1 MQVRIISFTDRGQQL
16 AELLADRLCGTATR
30 CGRDCSLS
38 EWVRD
43 AFDSADALIYVGA
56 VGICVRTIAPYIK
69 SKTRDP
75 AIIVIDETGRYVI
88 PVLSGHLGG
97 ANDLAR
103 RIARLTGAEPVITTA
118 TDLAHAFSVDA
129 WARIQGCVVEN
140 PGRIKYVSSKILS
153 GDDIVIVSDF
163 PISGEVPEHV
173 IVRVFRDAESR
184 NACIRGRN
192 CCPGMYGSI
201 EELDE
206 ITACEKE
213 DSDAASGKADD
224 SVVHEGIEELDEI
237 TACEKEDSDAAS
249 GKADDSVVHEGIDE
263 HDERSACEAEDA
275 DAALTICHRDTV
287 NVQILRIV
295 PRIVCAGVGCR
306 RGIPARNIENA
317 IRTAFEEACISENAL
332 CGVFSIDIKAN
343 EEGLRE
349 FCESRRLPFV
359 TFSAEDLM
367 SVTGTFT
374 QSAFVKEI
382 TGVDNV
388 CERSAVL
395 GAGSDCEDSLIFR
408 KHVYDGV
415 TVALAVRSFAPDF
428 RWTE

>member
-30 CGRDCSLS
+30 CGRDCSLA

-75 AIIVIDETGRYVI
+75 AVVVIDETGKYVI
-88 PVLSGHLGG
+88 SVLSGHLGG

-140 PGRIKYVSSKILS
+140 PGRIKAVSSKILA
-153 GDDIVIVSDF
+153 GDDIVIASDF

-173 IVRVFRDAESR
+173 IVRECRDAESR
-184 NACIRGRN
+184 NTCIRGRT
-192 CCPGMYGSI
+192 CCQGMHCGI
-201 EELDE
+201 DE
-206 ITACEKE
+206 RDERTVCEKEDSDTAFGKADESVVHCGIDERDERTVCEKE
-213 DSDAASGKADD
+213 DSDA
-224 SVVHEGIEELDEI
+224 I
-237 TACEKEDSDAAS
+237 
-249 GKADDSVVHEGIDE
+249 
-263 HDERSACEAEDA
+263 
-275 DAALTICHRDTV
+275 LTIRRRDSQNGKT
-287 NVQILRIV
+287 LRIV

-332 CGVFSIDIKAN
+332 CGVSSIDIKAD

-349 FCESRRLPFV
+349 FCESRRLPLV
-359 TFSAEDLM
+359 TFSAEELM
-367 SVTGTFT
+367 SVKGTFT

-382 TGVDNV
+382 TGADNV

-395 GAGSDCEDSLIFR
+395 GADSDCEDSLIFR
-408 KHVYDGV
+408 KHAYDGV
-415 TVALAVRSFAPDF
+415 TVALAVRTFAPDF

>member
-30 CGRDCSLS
+30 CGRDCSLA

-75 AIIVIDETGRYVI
+75 AVVVIDETGKYVI

-140 PGRIKYVSSKILS
+140 PGRIKAVSSKILA
-153 GDDIVIVSDF
+153 GDDIVIASDF

-173 IVRVFRDAESR
+173 IFRVCRNAMSR
-184 NACIRGRN
+184 NTCIRGSN
-192 CCPGMYGSI
+192 CFPGIYGSI
-201 EELDE
+201 DE
-206 ITACEKE
+206 RDERTVCEKEDSDTAFGKADESVVHCGIDERDERTVCEKE
-213 DSDAASGKADD
+213 DSDA
-224 SVVHEGIEELDEI
+224 I
-237 TACEKEDSDAAS
+237 
-249 GKADDSVVHEGIDE
+249 
-263 HDERSACEAEDA
+263 
-275 DAALTICHRDTV
+275 LTIRRRDSQNGKT
-287 NVQILRIV
+287 LRIV

-306 RGIPARNIENA
+306 RGIPARNIENE

-332 CGVFSIDIKAN
+332 CGVSSIDIKAD

-349 FCESRRLPFV
+349 FCESRRLPLV
-359 TFSAEDLM
+359 TFSAEELM
-367 SVTGTFT
+367 SVKGTFT

-382 TGVDNV
+382 TGADNV

-395 GAGSDCEDSLIFR
+395 GADSDTEESLIFR
-408 KHVYDGV
+408 KHSYDGV
-415 TVALAVRSFAPDF
+415 TVALAVRTFAPDF

>member
-30 CGRDCSLS
+30 CGRDCSLA

-75 AIIVIDETGRYVI
+75 AVVVIDETGRYVI

-129 WARIQGCVVEN
+129 WARIQGCVVVN
-140 PGRIKYVSSKILS
+140 PGRIKYVSSKILA
-153 GDDIVIVSDF
+153 GDDIVIASEY

-173 IVRVFRDAESR
+173 IVRECRDAESR
-184 NACIRGRN
+184 NTCIRGRN
-192 CCPGMYGSI
+192 CCPGMHCGI
-201 EELDE
+201 DE
-206 ITACEKE
+206 RDERTVCEKE
-213 DSDAASGKADD
+213 DSDAAF
-224 SVVHEGIEELDEI
+224 
-237 TACEKEDSDAAS
+237 

-263 HDERSACEAEDA
+263 HDERSACEAEDT
-275 DAALTICHRDTV
+275 DAALTICRRDTE
-287 NVQILRIV
+287 NVQVLRIV

-317 IRTAFEEACISENAL
+317 IRTAFEESCISENAL

-349 FCESRRLPFV
+349 FCESRRLPLV

-367 SVTGTFT
+367 NVTGTFT

-415 TVALAVRSFAPDF
+415 TVALAVRTFAPDF

>member
-30 CGRDCSLS
+30 CGRDCSLA

-75 AIIVIDETGRYVI
+75 AVVVIDETGKYVI

-140 PGRIKYVSSKILS
+140 PGRIKAVSSKILA
-153 GDDIVIVSDF
+153 GDDIVIASDF

-173 IVRVFRDAESR
+173 IVRECRDAESR
-184 NACIRGRN
+184 NTCIRGRT
-192 CCPGMYGSI
+192 CCPGMHCGI
-201 EELDE
+201 DE
-206 ITACEKE
+206 RDERTVCEKE
-213 DSDAASGKADD
+213 DSDTAFGKADE
-224 SVVHEGIEELDEI
+224 SVVH
-237 TACEKEDSDAAS
+237 C
-249 GKADDSVVHEGIDE
+249 GIDE
-263 HDERSACEAEDA
+263 RDERLACAAEDA
-275 DAALTICHRDTV
+275 DAALTICRRDTE
-287 NVQILRIV
+287 NVQVLRIV

-317 IRTAFEEACISENAL
+317 IRTAFEESCISENAL

-343 EEGLRE
+343 EDGLRE

-359 TFSAEDLM
+359 TFSAEELM
-367 SVTGTFT
+367 SVKGTFT

-382 TGVDNV
+382 TGADNV

-395 GAGSDCEDSLIFR
+395 GADSDCEDSLIFR
-408 KHVYDGV
+408 KHAYDGV
-415 TVALAVRSFAPDF
+415 TVALAVRTFAPDF

>member
-75 AIIVIDETGRYVI
+75 AVVVIDETGRYVI

-192 CCPGMYGSI
+192 CCPVMYGSI
-201 EELDE
+201 DE
-206 ITACEKE
+206 R
-213 DSDAASGKADD
+213 
-224 SVVHEGIEELDEI
+224 
-237 TACEKEDSDAAS
+237 
-249 GKADDSVVHEGIDE
+249 
-263 HDERSACEAEDA
+263 DERSACEAEDA

>member
-1 MQVRIISFTDRGQQL
+1 MQVRIISFKDRGQQL

-30 CGRDCSLS
+30 CGRDCSLA

-75 AIIVIDETGRYVI
+75 AVVVIDETGRYVI

-184 NACIRGRN
+184 NTCIRGRN
-192 CCPGMYGSI
+192 CCPGMHCGI
-201 EELDE
+201 DE
-206 ITACEKE
+206 RDERTVCEKE
-213 DSDAASGKADD
+213 DSDAAFGKADD
-224 SVVHEGIEELDEI
+224 SVVHG
-237 TACEKEDSDAAS
+237 
-249 GKADDSVVHEGIDE
+249 GIDE
-263 HDERSACEAEDA
+263 HDERLVCEAEDA
-275 DAALTICHRDTV
+275 DAALTICRRDTE
-287 NVQILRIV
+287 NVQVLRIV

-317 IRTAFEEACISENAL
+317 IRTAFEESCISENAL

-349 FCESRRLPFV
+349 FCESRRLPLV

-367 SVTGTFT
+367 NVTGTFT

-415 TVALAVRSFAPDF
+415 TVALAVRTFAPDF

>member
-30 CGRDCSLS
+30 CGRDCSLA

-75 AIIVIDETGRYVI
+75 AVVVIDETGRYVI

-140 PGRIKYVSSKILS
+140 PGRIKYVSSKILA
-153 GDDIVIVSDF
+153 GDDIVIASEY

-173 IVRVFRDAESR
+173 IVRECRDAESR
-184 NACIRGRN
+184 NTCIRGRN
-192 CCPGMYGSI
+192 CCPGMHCGI
-201 EELDE
+201 DE
-206 ITACEKE
+206 RDERTVCEKE
-213 DSDAASGKADD
+213 DSDAAFGKADD
-224 SVVHEGIEELDEI
+224 SVVH
-237 TACEKEDSDAAS
+237 C
-249 GKADDSVVHEGIDE
+249 GIDE
-263 HDERSACEAEDA
+263 RDERSACEAEDA
-275 DAALTICHRDTV
+275 DAALTICRRDTE
-287 NVQILRIV
+287 NVQVLRLV

-317 IRTAFEEACISENAL
+317 IRTAFEESCISENAL

-349 FCESRRLPFV
+349 FCESRRLPLV

-367 SVTGTFT
+367 NVTGTFT

-415 TVALAVRSFAPDF
+415 TVALAVRTFAPDF

>member
-75 AIIVIDETGRYVI
+75 AVVVIDETGRYVI

-224 SVVHEGIEELDEI
+224 SVVHEGI
-237 TACEKEDSDAAS
+237 
-249 GKADDSVVHEGIDE
+249 DE

-332 CGVFSIDIKAN
+332 CGIFSIDIKAD

>member
-1 MQVRIISFTDRGQQL
+1 MQVSIISFTDRGQQL
-16 AELLADRLCGTATR
+16 AESLADRLCGTASR
-30 CGRDCSLS
+30 CGKDCSLGQ
-38 EWVRD
+38 WVRN

-69 SKTRDP
+69 SKTHDP
-75 AIIVIDETGRYVI
+75 AVVVIDETGRYVI

-129 WARIQGCVVEN
+129 WARMQGCVVEN
-140 PGRIKYVSSKILS
+140 PGRIKSVSSKILA
-153 GDDIVIVSDF
+153 GNDIVIVSDY

-173 IVRVFRDAESR
+173 IVKVCRDAVVGSMGNRESTY
-184 NACIRGRN
+184 CSYI
-192 CCPGMYGSI
+192 CCDMDEH
-201 EELDE
+201 EER
-206 ITACEKE
+206 TVCEKE

-224 SVVHEGIEELDEI
+224 SVVHG
-237 TACEKEDSDAAS
+237 
-249 GKADDSVVHEGIDE
+249 GIDE
-263 HDERSACEAEDA
+263 RDGKSLCEAEDA
-275 DAALTICHRDTV
+275 DAVLTIHRRDSE
-287 NVQILRIV
+287 NGHILRIV

-306 RGIPARNIENA
+306 KGIPARNIENA

-332 CGVFSIDIKAN
+332 CGVFSIDIKAD

-349 FCESRRLPFV
+349 FCGSRKLPLV

-367 SVTGTFT
+367 SVKGKFT

-382 TGVDNV
+382 TGADNV

-395 GAGSDCEDSLIFR
+395 GADSDTEESLIFR
-408 KHVYDGV
+408 KHSYDGV
-415 TVALAVRSFAPDF
+415 TVALAVRTFAPDF

>member
-75 AIIVIDETGRYVI
+75 AVVVIDETGRYVI

-184 NACIRGRN
+184 NACVRGRN

-201 EELDE
+201 DE
-206 ITACEKE
+206 RDERSACE
-213 DSDAASGKADD
+213 A
-224 SVVHEGIEELDEI
+224 
-237 TACEKEDSDAAS
+237 EDSDAAS

-428 RWTE
+428 RWTEQT

>member
-1 MQVRIISFTDRGQQL
+1 M
-16 AELLADRLCGTATR
+16 
-30 CGRDCSLS
+30 
-38 EWVRD
+38 
-43 AFDSADALIYVGA
+43 
-56 VGICVRTIAPYIK
+56 
-69 SKTRDP
+69 
-75 AIIVIDETGRYVI
+75 
-88 PVLSGHLGG
+88 
-97 ANDLAR
+97 
-103 RIARLTGAEPVITTA
+103 
-118 TDLAHAFSVDA
+118 
-129 WARIQGCVVEN
+129 EN

-192 CCPGMYGSI
+192 CCPGMYGS
-201 EELDE
+201 
-206 ITACEKE
+206 
-213 DSDAASGKADD
+213 
-224 SVVHEGIEELDEI
+224 IEELDEI

-332 CGVFSIDIKAN
+332 CGIFSIDIKAD

>member
-30 CGRDCSLS
+30 CGRDCSLA

-75 AIIVIDETGRYVI
+75 AVVVIDETGKYVI
-88 PVLSGHLGG
+88 SVLSGHLGG
-97 ANDLAR
+97 ANDLAC

-140 PGRIKYVSSKILS
+140 PGRIKAVSSKILA
-153 GDDIVIVSDF
+153 GDDIVIASDF

-173 IVRVFRDAESR
+173 IVRECRDAESR
-184 NACIRGRN
+184 NTCIRGRT
-192 CCPGMYGSI
+192 CCQGMHCGI
-201 EELDE
+201 DE
-206 ITACEKE
+206 RDERTVCEKEDSDTAFGKADESVVHCGIDERDERTVCEKE
-213 DSDAASGKADD
+213 DSDA
-224 SVVHEGIEELDEI
+224 I
-237 TACEKEDSDAAS
+237 
-249 GKADDSVVHEGIDE
+249 
-263 HDERSACEAEDA
+263 
-275 DAALTICHRDTV
+275 LTIRRRDSQNGKT
-287 NVQILRIV
+287 LRIV

-332 CGVFSIDIKAN
+332 CGVSSIDIKAD

-349 FCESRRLPFV
+349 FCESRRLPLV
-359 TFSAEDLM
+359 TFSAEELM
-367 SVTGTFT
+367 SVKGTFT

-382 TGVDNV
+382 TGADNV

-395 GAGSDCEDSLIFR
+395 GADSDCEDSLIFR
-408 KHVYDGV
+408 KHAYDGV
-415 TVALAVRSFAPDF
+415 TVALAVRTFAPDF

>member
-30 CGRDCSLS
+30 CGRDCSLV

-75 AIIVIDETGRYVI
+75 AVVVIDETGKYVI

-140 PGRIKYVSSKILS
+140 PGRIKAVSSKILA
-153 GDDIVIVSDF
+153 GDDIVIASDF

-173 IVRVFRDAESR
+173 IVRECRDAESR
-184 NACIRGRN
+184 NTCIRGRT
-192 CCPGMYGSI
+192 CCPGMHCGI
-201 EELDE
+201 DE
-206 ITACEKE
+206 RDERTVCEKEDSDTAFGKADESVVHCGIDERDERTVCEKE
-213 DSDAASGKADD
+213 DSDA
-224 SVVHEGIEELDEI
+224 I
-237 TACEKEDSDAAS
+237 
-249 GKADDSVVHEGIDE
+249 
-263 HDERSACEAEDA
+263 
-275 DAALTICHRDTV
+275 LTIRRRDSQNGKT
-287 NVQILRIV
+287 LRIV

-332 CGVFSIDIKAN
+332 CGVSSIDIKAD

-349 FCESRRLPFV
+349 FCESRRLPLV
-359 TFSAEDLM
+359 TFSAEELM
-367 SVTGTFT
+367 SVKGTFT

-382 TGVDNV
+382 TGADNV

-395 GAGSDCEDSLIFR
+395 GADSDCEDSLIFR
-408 KHVYDGV
+408 KHAYDGV
-415 TVALAVRSFAPDF
+415 TVALAVRTFAPDF

>member
-224 SVVHEGIEELDEI
+224 SVVHEGI
-237 TACEKEDSDAAS
+237 
-249 GKADDSVVHEGIDE
+249 DE

>member
-30 CGRDCSLS
+30 CGRDCSLA

-75 AIIVIDETGRYVI
+75 AVVVIDETGRYVI

-129 WARIQGCVVEN
+129 WARIQGCIVEN
-140 PGRIKYVSSKILS
+140 PGRIKAVSSKILA
-153 GDDIVIVSDF
+153 GDDIVIASDY

-173 IVRVFRDAESR
+173 IVRECRDAESR
-184 NACIRGRN
+184 NTCIRGRT
-192 CCPGMYGSI
+192 CCPGMHCGI
-201 EELDE
+201 DE
-206 ITACEKE
+206 RDERTVCEKEDSDTAFGKADESVVHCGIDERDERTVCEKE
-213 DSDAASGKADD
+213 DSDA
-224 SVVHEGIEELDEI
+224 I
-237 TACEKEDSDAAS
+237 
-249 GKADDSVVHEGIDE
+249 
-263 HDERSACEAEDA
+263 
-275 DAALTICHRDTV
+275 LTIRRRDSQNGKT
-287 NVQILRIV
+287 LRIV

-332 CGVFSIDIKAN
+332 CGVSSIDIKAD

-349 FCESRRLPFV
+349 FCESRRLPLV
-359 TFSAEDLM
+359 TFSAEELM
-367 SVTGTFT
+367 SVKGTFT

-382 TGVDNV
+382 TGADNV

-395 GAGSDCEDSLIFR
+395 GADSDCEDSLIFR
-408 KHVYDGV
+408 KHAYDGV
-415 TVALAVRSFAPDF
+415 TVALAVRTFAPDF

>member
-30 CGRDCSLS
+30 CGRDCSLA

-75 AIIVIDETGRYVI
+75 AVVVIDETGRYVI

-140 PGRIKYVSSKILS
+140 PGRIKAVSSKILA
-153 GDDIVIVSDF
+153 GDDIVIASDY

-173 IVRVFRDAESR
+173 IVRECRDAESR
-184 NACIRGRN
+184 NTCIRGRN
-192 CCPGMYGSI
+192 CCPGMH
-201 EELDE
+201 
-206 ITACEKE
+206 C
-213 DSDAASGKADD
+213 
-224 SVVHEGIEELDEI
+224 
-237 TACEKEDSDAAS
+237 
-249 GKADDSVVHEGIDE
+249 GIDE

-275 DAALTICHRDTV
+275 DAALTICRRDTE
-287 NVQILRIV
+287 NVQVLRLV

-317 IRTAFEEACISENAL
+317 IRTAFEESCISENAL

-343 EEGLRE
+343 EDGLRE

-374 QSAFVKEI
+374 RSAFVKEI

-415 TVALAVRSFAPDF
+415 TVALAVRTFAPDF

>member
-75 AIIVIDETGRYVI
+75 AVVVIDETGRYVI

-184 NACIRGRN
+184 NACIRARN

-201 EELDE
+201 DE
-206 ITACEKE
+206 RDERAACEAE

-224 SVVHEGIEELDEI
+224 SV
-237 TACEKEDSDAAS
+237 A
-249 GKADDSVVHEGIDE
+249 HEGIDE
-263 HDERSACEAEDA
+263 RDERAACEAEDA

>member
-30 CGRDCSLS
+30 CGRDCSLA

-75 AIIVIDETGRYVI
+75 AVVVIDETGRYVI

-140 PGRIKYVSSKILS
+140 PGRIKAVSSKILA
-153 GDDIVIVSDF
+153 GDDIVIASDY

-173 IVRVFRDAESR
+173 IVRECRDAESR
-184 NACIRGRN
+184 NTCIRGRT
-192 CCPGMYGSI
+192 CCPGMHCGI
-201 EELDE
+201 DE
-206 ITACEKE
+206 RDERTVCEKEDSDTAFGKADESVVHCGIDERDERTVCEKE
-213 DSDAASGKADD
+213 DSDA
-224 SVVHEGIEELDEI
+224 I
-237 TACEKEDSDAAS
+237 
-249 GKADDSVVHEGIDE
+249 
-263 HDERSACEAEDA
+263 
-275 DAALTICHRDTV
+275 LTIRRRDSQNGKT
-287 NVQILRIV
+287 LRIV

-332 CGVFSIDIKAN
+332 CGVSSIDIKAD

-349 FCESRRLPFV
+349 FCESRRLPLV
-359 TFSAEDLM
+359 TFSAEELM
-367 SVTGTFT
+367 SVKGTFT

-382 TGVDNV
+382 TGADNV

-395 GAGSDCEDSLIFR
+395 GADSDCEDSLIFR
-408 KHVYDGV
+408 KHAYDGV
-415 TVALAVRSFAPDF
+415 TVALAVRTFAPDF

>member
-16 AELLADRLCGTATR
+16 AESLADRLCGTATR

-75 AIIVIDETGRYVI
+75 AVVVIDETGRYVI

-224 SVVHEGIEELDEI
+224 SVL
-237 TACEKEDSDAAS
+237 
-249 GKADDSVVHEGIDE
+249 HEGIDE

-415 TVALAVRSFAPDF
+415 TVALAVRTFAPDF

>member
-75 AIIVIDETGRYVI
+75 AVVVIDETGRYVI

-153 GDDIVIVSDF
+153 GNDIVIVSDF

-206 ITACEKE
+206 ISACE
-213 DSDAASGKADD
+213 A
-224 SVVHEGIEELDEI
+224 
-237 TACEKEDSDAAS
+237 EDSDAAS

-263 HDERSACEAEDA
+263 RDERAACEAEDA

-332 CGVFSIDIKAN
+332 CGIFSIDIKAD

>member
-16 AELLADRLCGTATR
+16 AESLADRLCGTASR
-30 CGRDCSLS
+30 CGKDCSLGQ
-38 EWVRD
+38 WVRN

-69 SKTRDP
+69 SKTHDP
-75 AIIVIDETGRYVI
+75 AVVVIDETGRYVI

-129 WARIQGCVVEN
+129 WARMQDCVVEN
-140 PGRIKYVSSKILS
+140 PGRIKSVSSKILA
-153 GDDIVIVSDF
+153 GNDIVIVSDY

-173 IVRVFRDAESR
+173 IVKVCRDAVVGSMGNRERTYYSY
-184 NACIRGRN
+184 I
-192 CCPGMYGSI
+192 CCDMDEH
-201 EELDE
+201 EER
-206 ITACEKE
+206 TVCEKE

-224 SVVHEGIEELDEI
+224 SVVHG
-237 TACEKEDSDAAS
+237 
-249 GKADDSVVHEGIDE
+249 GIDE
-263 HDERSACEAEDA
+263 RDGKSLCEAEDA
-275 DAALTICHRDTV
+275 DAVLTIHRRDSE
-287 NVQILRIV
+287 NGHILRIV
-295 PRIVCAGVGCR
+295 PHIVCAGVGCR
-306 RGIPARNIENA
+306 KGIPARNIENA

-332 CGVFSIDIKAN
+332 CGVFSIDIKAD

-349 FCESRRLPFV
+349 FCGSRKLPLV

-367 SVTGTFT
+367 SVKGKFT

-382 TGVDNV
+382 TGADNV

-395 GAGSDCEDSLIFR
+395 GADSDTEESLIFR
-408 KHVYDGV
+408 KHSYDGV
-415 TVALAVRSFAPDF
+415 TVALAVRTFAPDF

>member
-16 AELLADRLCGTATR
+16 AELLSDRLCGTATR
-30 CGRDCSLS
+30 CGRDCSLG

-75 AIIVIDETGRYVI
+75 AVVVIDETGRYVI

-97 ANDLAR
+97 ANDLTR

-129 WARIQGCVVEN
+129 WARMQGCAVEN
-140 PGRIKYVSSKILS
+140 PGRIKYVSSKILA
-153 GDDIVIVSDF
+153 GNDIVIVSDY

-173 IVRVFRDAESR
+173 IFRVCRNAMSR
-184 NACIRGRN
+184 NTCIRGSN
-192 CCPGMYGSI
+192 CCPGIYGNI
-201 EELDE
+201 DE
-206 ITACEKE
+206 RDEGLVCEAEDADTASE
-213 DSDAASGKADD
+213 KADD
-224 SVVHEGIEELDEI
+224 SVVHGDMDER
-237 TACEKEDSDAAS
+237 
-249 GKADDSVVHEGIDE
+249 
-263 HDERSACEAEDA
+263 DERSACEAEDA
-275 DAALTICHRDTV
+275 DVSLTIRRRESENGQV
-287 NVQILRIV
+287 LRIV

-306 RGIPARNIENA
+306 KGIPARNIENA
-317 IRTAFEEACISENAL
+317 IRTAFEEARISETAL
-332 CGVFSIDIKAN
+332 CGVFSIDIKAD

-349 FCESRRLPFV
+349 FCDSRKLQLV
-359 TFSAEDLM
+359 TFSAENLM
-367 SVTGTFT
+367 SVAGAFT

-395 GAGSDCEDSLIFR
+395 GADSDCEGSLIFR
-408 KHVYDGV
+408 KHEYDGV
-415 TVALAVRSFAPDF
+415 TVALAVRTFAPDF

>member
-30 CGRDCSLS
+30 CGRDCSLA

-75 AIIVIDETGRYVI
+75 AVVVIDETGKYVI

-140 PGRIKYVSSKILS
+140 PGRIKAVSSKILA
-153 GDDIVIVSDF
+153 GDDIVIASDF

-173 IVRVFRDAESR
+173 IVRECRDAESR
-184 NACIRGRN
+184 NTCIRGRT
-192 CCPGMYGSI
+192 CCPGMHCGI
-201 EELDE
+201 DE
-206 ITACEKE
+206 RDERTVCEKEDSDTAFGKADESVVHCGIDERDERTVCEKE
-213 DSDAASGKADD
+213 DSDA
-224 SVVHEGIEELDEI
+224 I
-237 TACEKEDSDAAS
+237 
-249 GKADDSVVHEGIDE
+249 
-263 HDERSACEAEDA
+263 
-275 DAALTICHRDTV
+275 LTIRRRDSQNGKT
-287 NVQILRIV
+287 LRIV

-332 CGVFSIDIKAN
+332 CGIFSLDIKAD

-359 TFSAEDLM
+359 TFSAEELM
-367 SVTGTFT
+367 SVKGTFT

-382 TGVDNV
+382 TGADNV

-395 GAGSDCEDSLIFR
+395 GADSDCEDSLIFR
-408 KHVYDGV
+408 KHAYDGV
-415 TVALAVRSFAPDF
+415 TVALAVRTFAPDF

>member
-1 MQVRIISFTDRGQQL
+1 MQVRIISFKDRGQQL

-30 CGRDCSLS
+30 CGRDCSLA

-75 AIIVIDETGRYVI
+75 AVVVIDETGRYVI

-129 WARIQGCVVEN
+129 WARIQGCVVVN
-140 PGRIKYVSSKILS
+140 PGRIKYVSSKILA
-153 GDDIVIVSDF
+153 GDDIVIASEY

-173 IVRVFRDAESR
+173 IVRECRDAESR
-184 NACIRGRN
+184 NTCIRGRN
-192 CCPGMYGSI
+192 CCPGMHCGI
-201 EELDE
+201 DE
-206 ITACEKE
+206 RDERTVCEKE
-213 DSDAASGKADD
+213 DSDATFGKADD
-224 SVVHEGIEELDEI
+224 SVVHG
-237 TACEKEDSDAAS
+237 
-249 GKADDSVVHEGIDE
+249 GIDE
-263 HDERSACEAEDA
+263 HDERLVCEAEDA
-275 DAALTICHRDTV
+275 DAALTICRRDTE
-287 NVQILRIV
+287 NVQVLRLV

-317 IRTAFEEACISENAL
+317 IRTAFEESCISENAL

-349 FCESRRLPFV
+349 FCESRRLSLV

-415 TVALAVRSFAPDF
+415 TVALAVRTFAPDF

>member
-16 AELLADRLCGTATR
+16 AESLADRLCGTATR
-30 CGRDCSLS
+30 CGRDCSLA

-75 AIIVIDETGRYVI
+75 AVVVIDETGRYVI

-103 RIARLTGAEPVITTA
+103 HIARLTGAEPVITTA

-129 WARIQGCVVEN
+129 WARIQGCAVEN

-184 NACIRGRN
+184 NACVRGRN

-201 EELDE
+201 DE
-206 ITACEKE
+206 RDERSACE
-213 DSDAASGKADD
+213 A
-224 SVVHEGIEELDEI
+224 
-237 TACEKEDSDAAS
+237 EDSDAAS

-343 EEGLRE
+343 EEGMRE

>member
-1 MQVRIISFTDRGQQL
+1 M
-16 AELLADRLCGTATR
+16 
-30 CGRDCSLS
+30 
-38 EWVRD
+38 
-43 AFDSADALIYVGA
+43 
-56 VGICVRTIAPYIK
+56 
-69 SKTRDP
+69 
-75 AIIVIDETGRYVI
+75 I

-103 RIARLTGAEPVITTA
+103 RIARLTGAVPVITTA

-192 CCPGMYGSI
+192 CCPGTHGSI
-201 EELDE
+201 DERDERTVYEKEDTEASSGKADDSVVQGSIQELDE

-224 SVVHEGIEELDEI
+224 SVVHG
-237 TACEKEDSDAAS
+237 
-249 GKADDSVVHEGIDE
+249 GM
-263 HDERSACEAEDA
+263 DERNERSSCEAEDA
-275 DAALTICHRDTV
+275 DAVLTIHRRDSG
-287 NVQILRIV
+287 NGQILRIV

-306 RGIPARNIENA
+306 RGIPARSIKNA
-317 IRTAFEEACISENAL
+317 IRMAFEEACISENAL
-332 CGVFSIDIKAN
+332 CGVFSIDIKAD
-343 EEGLRE
+343 EKGLRE
-349 FCESRRLPFV
+349 FCDSRKLPLV

-367 SVTGTFT
+367 SVTGKFT

-382 TGVDNV
+382 TGADNV

-395 GAGSDCEDSLIFR
+395 GADSDSEESLIFR
-408 KHVYDGV
+408 KHAYDGV
-415 TVALAVRSFAPDF
+415 TVALVVRTFSPDF

>member
-30 CGRDCSLS
+30 CGRDCSLA

-75 AIIVIDETGRYVI
+75 AVVVIDETGRYVI

-140 PGRIKYVSSKILS
+140 PGRIKAVSSKILA
-153 GDDIVIVSDF
+153 GDDIVIASDF
-163 PISGEVPEHV
+163 PISGKVPEHV
-173 IVRVFRDAESR
+173 IVRECRDAESR
-184 NACIRGRN
+184 NTCIRGRT
-192 CCPGMYGSI
+192 CCPGMHCGI
-201 EELDE
+201 DE
-206 ITACEKE
+206 RDERTVCEKE
-213 DSDAASGKADD
+213 DSDAAF
-224 SVVHEGIEELDEI
+224 
-237 TACEKEDSDAAS
+237 

-275 DAALTICHRDTV
+275 DAALTIFRRDTE
-287 NVQILRIV
+287 NVQVLRIV

-306 RGIPARNIENA
+306 KGIPARNIENA
-317 IRTAFEEACISENAL
+317 IRTAFEEARISENAL
-332 CGVFSIDIKAN
+332 CGVFSIDIKAD

-349 FCESRRLPFV
+349 FCDSRKLPFV
-359 TFSAEDLM
+359 TFSAENLM
-367 SVTGTFT
+367 SVAGAFT

-395 GAGSDCEDSLIFR
+395 GADSDCEGSLIFR

-415 TVALAVRSFAPDF
+415 TVALAVRTFAPDF
-428 RWTE
+428 RWME

>member
-16 AELLADRLCGTATR
+16 AESLADRLCGTATR
-30 CGRDCSLS
+30 CGRECSLS

-56 VGICVRTIAPYIK
+56 IGICVRTIAPYIK

-75 AIIVIDETGRYVI
+75 AVVVIDETGRYVI

-192 CCPGMYGSI
+192 CCPGMYSSI
-201 EELDE
+201 DE
-206 ITACEKE
+206 Y
-213 DSDAASGKADD
+213 
-224 SVVHEGIEELDEI
+224 DEI

-343 EEGLRE
+343 EEGLHE

>member
-30 CGRDCSLS
+30 CGRDCSLA

-75 AIIVIDETGRYVI
+75 AVVVIDETGRYVI

-129 WARIQGCVVEN
+129 WARIQGCVVVN
-140 PGRIKYVSSKILS
+140 PGRIKYVSSKILA
-153 GDDIVIVSDF
+153 GDDIVIASEY

-173 IVRVFRDAESR
+173 IVRECRDAESR
-184 NACIRGRN
+184 NTCIRGRN
-192 CCPGMYGSI
+192 CCPGMHCGI
-201 EELDE
+201 DE
-206 ITACEKE
+206 RDERTVCEIE
-213 DSDAASGKADD
+213 DSDAA
-224 SVVHEGIEELDEI
+224 VE
-237 TACEKEDSDAAS
+237 
-249 GKADDSVVHEGIDE
+249 KADDSVVHEGIDE
-263 HDERSACEAEDA
+263 HDERSACEAEDT
-275 DAALTICHRDTV
+275 DAALTICRRDTE
-287 NVQILRIV
+287 NVQVLRIV

-317 IRTAFEEACISENAL
+317 IRTAFEESCISENAL

-349 FCESRRLPFV
+349 FCESRRLPLV

-367 SVTGTFT
+367 NVTGTFT

-415 TVALAVRSFAPDF
+415 TVALAVRTFAPDF

>member
-16 AELLADRLCGTATR
+16 AESLADRLCGTATR

-75 AIIVIDETGRYVI
+75 AVVVIDETGRYVI

-201 EELDE
+201 DEYDE

-224 SVVHEGIEELDEI
+224 SVL
-237 TACEKEDSDAAS
+237 
-249 GKADDSVVHEGIDE
+249 HEGIDE

-343 EEGLRE
+343 EEGLHE

-415 TVALAVRSFAPDF
+415 TVALAVRTFAPDF

>member
-30 CGRDCSLS
+30 CGRDCSLA

-75 AIIVIDETGRYVI
+75 AVIVIDETGRYVI

-129 WARIQGCVVEN
+129 WARIQGCVVVN
-140 PGRIKYVSSKILS
+140 PGRIKYVSSKILA
-153 GDDIVIVSDF
+153 GDDIVIASEY

-173 IVRVFRDAESR
+173 IVRECRDAESR
-184 NACIRGRN
+184 NTCIRGRN
-192 CCPGMYGSI
+192 CCPGMHCGI
-201 EELDE
+201 DE
-206 ITACEKE
+206 RDERTVCEKE
-213 DSDAASGKADD
+213 DSDATFGKADD
-224 SVVHEGIEELDEI
+224 SVVHG
-237 TACEKEDSDAAS
+237 
-249 GKADDSVVHEGIDE
+249 GIDE
-263 HDERSACEAEDA
+263 HDERLVCEAEDA
-275 DAALTICHRDTV
+275 DAILTIRRRDSQNGKT
-287 NVQILRIV
+287 LRIV

-306 RGIPARNIENA
+306 RGIPARNVENA
-317 IRTAFEEACISENAL
+317 IRTAFEESCISENAL

-349 FCESRRLPFV
+349 FCESRRLPLV

-367 SVTGTFT
+367 NVTGTFT

-415 TVALAVRSFAPDF
+415 TVALAVRTFAPDF

>member
-30 CGRDCSLS
+30 CGRDCSLV

-75 AIIVIDETGRYVI
+75 AVVVIDETGRYVI

-140 PGRIKYVSSKILS
+140 PGRIKAVSSKILA
-153 GDDIVIVSDF
+153 GDDIVIASDF

-173 IVRVFRDAESR
+173 IVRECRDAESR
-184 NACIRGRN
+184 NTCIRGRT
-192 CCPGMYGSI
+192 CCPGMHCGI
-201 EELDE
+201 DE
-206 ITACEKE
+206 RDERTVCEKEDSDTAFGKADESVVHCGIDERDERTVCEKE
-213 DSDAASGKADD
+213 DSDA
-224 SVVHEGIEELDEI
+224 I
-237 TACEKEDSDAAS
+237 
-249 GKADDSVVHEGIDE
+249 
-263 HDERSACEAEDA
+263 
-275 DAALTICHRDTV
+275 LTIRRRDSQNGKT
-287 NVQILRIV
+287 LRIV

-332 CGVFSIDIKAN
+332 CGVSSIDIKAD

-349 FCESRRLPFV
+349 FCESRRLPLV
-359 TFSAEDLM
+359 TFSAEELM
-367 SVTGTFT
+367 SVKGTFT

-382 TGVDNV
+382 TGADNV

-395 GAGSDCEDSLIFR
+395 GADSDCEDSLIFR
-408 KHVYDGV
+408 KHAYDGV
-415 TVALAVRSFAPDF
+415 TVALAVRTFAPDF

>member
-30 CGRDCSLS
+30 CGRDCSLA

-75 AIIVIDETGRYVI
+75 AVVVIDETGRYVI

-184 NACIRGRN
+184 NACVRGRN

-201 EELDE
+201 DE
-206 ITACEKE
+206 RDERSACE
-213 DSDAASGKADD
+213 A
-224 SVVHEGIEELDEI
+224 
-237 TACEKEDSDAAS
+237 EDSDAAS

-343 EEGLRE
+343 EEGLHE

>member
-30 CGRDCSLS
+30 CGRDCSLA

-75 AIIVIDETGRYVI
+75 AVIVIDETGRYVI

-140 PGRIKYVSSKILS
+140 PGRIKAVSSKILS
-153 GDDIVIVSDF
+153 GDDIVIASDF

-173 IVRVFRDAESR
+173 IVRECRDAESR
-184 NACIRGRN
+184 NTCIRGRT
-192 CCPGMYGSI
+192 CCPGMHCGI
-201 EELDE
+201 DE
-206 ITACEKE
+206 RDERTVCEKEDSDTAFGKADESVVHCGIDERDERTVCEKE
-213 DSDAASGKADD
+213 DSDA
-224 SVVHEGIEELDEI
+224 I
-237 TACEKEDSDAAS
+237 
-249 GKADDSVVHEGIDE
+249 
-263 HDERSACEAEDA
+263 
-275 DAALTICHRDTV
+275 LTIRRRDSQNGKT
-287 NVQILRIV
+287 LRIV

-332 CGVFSIDIKAN
+332 CGVSSIDIKAD

-349 FCESRRLPFV
+349 FCESRRLPLV
-359 TFSAEDLM
+359 TFSAEELM
-367 SVTGTFT
+367 SVKGTFT

-382 TGVDNV
+382 TGADNV

-395 GAGSDCEDSLIFR
+395 GADSDCEDSLIFR
-408 KHVYDGV
+408 KHAYDGV
-415 TVALAVRSFAPDF
+415 TVALAVRTFAPDF

>member
-30 CGRDCSLS
+30 CGRDCSLA

-75 AIIVIDETGRYVI
+75 AVVVIDETGRYVI

-140 PGRIKYVSSKILS
+140 PGRIKAVSSKILA
-153 GDDIVIVSDF
+153 GDDIVIASDF

-173 IVRVFRDAESR
+173 IVRECRDAESR
-184 NACIRGRN
+184 NTCIRGRT
-192 CCPGMYGSI
+192 CCPGMHCGI
-201 EELDE
+201 DE
-206 ITACEKE
+206 RDERTVCEKEDSDTAFGKADESVVHCGIDERDERTVCEKE
-213 DSDAASGKADD
+213 DSDA
-224 SVVHEGIEELDEI
+224 I
-237 TACEKEDSDAAS
+237 
-249 GKADDSVVHEGIDE
+249 
-263 HDERSACEAEDA
+263 
-275 DAALTICHRDTV
+275 LTIRRRDSQNGKT
-287 NVQILRIV
+287 LRIV

-332 CGVFSIDIKAN
+332 CGVSSIDIKAD

-349 FCESRRLPFV
+349 FCESRRLPLV
-359 TFSAEDLM
+359 TFSAEELM
-367 SVTGTFT
+367 SVKGTFT

-382 TGVDNV
+382 TGADNV

-395 GAGSDCEDSLIFR
+395 GADSDCEDSLIFR
-408 KHVYDGV
+408 KHAYDGV
-415 TVALAVRSFAPDF
+415 TVALAVRTFAPDF